1 MRMSEL
7 YVGSE
12 SDISFKA
19 LCPGDVEAFR
29 KIRLQAVTE
38 CPHEF
43 GMTTNDVL
51 SFPEDCISTELT
63 RTENWAV
70 IGAFHKG
77 ALIAVAGI
85 ARFRM
90 PYLSHKAQIWGVYVA
105 PSYRR
110 AGVGTRLMQQTL
122 QFIESVLGLRQVT
135 LCVNPE
141 NKAAILI
148 YQSVGFLLVGVEPRA
163 LLIDGV
169 YCDEGLMVCTF

>member
-12 SDISFKA
+12 SDVSFRA
-19 LCPGDVEAFR
+19 LGPGDTEAYR
-29 KIRLQAVTE
+29 NLRLQAVSE
-38 CPHEF
+38 CPLEF
-43 GMTTNDVL
+43 GRTL
-51 SFPEDCISTELT
+51 SDLLHLPDEYFSNQLT
-63 RTENWAV
+63 RTENSAV
-70 IGAFHKG
+70 IGAFHKES
-77 ALIAVAGI
+77 LIAVACI
-85 ARFRM
+85 ARTRM

-110 AGVGTRLMQQTL
+110 VGVGTRLMQKVL
-122 QFIESVLGLRQVT
+122 QFVESVLGLHQVT

-141 NKAAILI
+141 NKAAISV